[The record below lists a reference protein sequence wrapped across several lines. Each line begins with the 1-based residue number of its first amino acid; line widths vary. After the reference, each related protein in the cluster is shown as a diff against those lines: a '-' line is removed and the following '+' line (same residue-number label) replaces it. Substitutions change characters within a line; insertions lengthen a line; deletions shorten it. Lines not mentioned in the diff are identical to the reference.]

1 MRAFSR
7 SFLHKHGSVS
17 LILVLF
23 FLTVALV
30 PLTYLG
36 SENPQT
42 INWVEG
48 RMMTGFELGQRGFV
62 TAIRALFKGDPGA
75 LKNVIHEEFVNRSM
89 LKNIEAAAADQFPL
103 RLGAIR
109 TAKALDR
116 LAISLAYGFL
126 PDPAIP
132 ADMHSEYF
140 FVRGLDVIIPEP
152 ERLRESTLRVIDDRI
167 SNYEALLAAHPGVN
181 FYTYKIERIQ
191 NSIHHPLYG
200 YFDGLDGGQYAAYF
214 QSHQPEGL
222 ITGTFAIK
230 SFNDHLKYFYQTDH
244 HLNARGILLAYHQIH
259 EMLQM
264 NYPEISS
271 ARTYDRFIG
280 LQGVDFRGTAA
291 RKSFYPLRETIFE
304 VVDFALPPHKVY
316 EYDQE
321 IVYGNSA
328 DYLAGIY
335 PQDAYFN
342 HYEGFYGGDR
352 GMIVFVFENQPE
364 RNLLVFGDSYD
375 NALIPLLASH
385 YHVTYDV
392 DVRYYPDFSLSAFL
406 AEHEVTDILIVGED
420 SVVFSSRRY
429 QINP

>member
-7 SFLHKHGSVS
+7 SFLNKFGSVR
-17 LILVLF
+17 LIVVLF

-30 PLTYLG
+30 PLSYLG
-36 SENPQT
+36 SENLQI

-48 RMMTGFELGQRGFV
+48 RRMTGFELGQRGFV
-62 TAIRALFKGDPGA
+62 TAIRALMKGDLEP
-75 LKNVIHEEFVNRSM
+75 LESVINKEFIDRSIF
-89 LKNIEAAAADQFPL
+89 KNIEAAAADQFPL
-103 RLGAIR
+103 RLRAIR

-116 LAISLAYGFL
+116 LAINLAYGFL

-140 FVRGLDVIIPEP
+140 YVRGHDVLIPEP
-152 ERLRESTLRVIDDRI
+152 ERFRESTLRVIDDRI
-167 SNYEALLAAHPGVN
+167 SNYQALLAAHPGVN
-181 FYTYKIERIQ
+181 FYVYKIERIE
-191 NSIHHPLYG
+191 NSTHHPLFA
-200 YFDGLDGGQYAAYF
+200 YFEGLEGGQFAAYF
-214 QSHQPEGL
+214 QAHQPAGL
-222 ITGTFAIK
+222 ITGTFAIN
-230 SFNDHLKYFYQTDH
+230 SFDDHLKYFYQTDH
-244 HLNARGILLAYHQIH
+244 HLNARGILLAYQQIH
-259 EMLQM
+259 SMLSI
-264 NYPEISS
+264 NYPEISP
-271 ARTYDRFIG
+271 ARNYDRFIG
-280 LQGVDFRGTAA
+280 LQGVDFRGTSA
-291 RKSFYPLRETIFE
+291 RKSFYPLKETIFE
-304 VVDFALPPHKVY
+304 VVDYALPPHKVY

-321 IVYGNSA
+321 IIYGNSA

-352 GMIVFVFENQPE
+352 GMIKFVFENQPE
-364 RNLLVFGDSYD
+364 RNLLVFGNSYD

-406 AEHEVTDILIVGED
+406 AEHAVADILIVGED
-420 SVVFSSRRY
+420 SVAFSSRRY